1 MQHNNHRLLILRL
14 NNSMEHSHRSRYLFI
29 MVGFRRID
37 LPDTLLALLTAQL
50 INLSFEAWIP
60 SNTGILSLEFTC

>member
-50 INLSFEAWIP
+50 INLSFEA
-60 SNTGILSLEFTC
+60 